1 MDMIRAVLWME
12 GHSFLRNW
20 RNLVTVAIMPL
31 SAAFASF
38 MFVSDMESDLPA
50 NWGLGISA
58 ALVMWIV
65 PVIIAPRIFSHERVE
80 NAQAS
85 VLATPISVAELF
97 IGKALAVFLF
107 SYLAVLIGV
116 IATIC
121 ALRIST
127 GMLPDVCTFTMA
139 LLAMPAC
146 GLAVAEVIGGLCF
159 LMGRA
164 DLVIFIGTFVE
175 LGPLVWIGGV
185 RTTTS
190 SVWVFLAVTA
200 VGLAAAVAV
209 PLLFSRLSKTTLAR

>member
-1 MDMIRAVLWME
+1 MIRAVIWKE
-12 GHSFLRNW
+12 AHSFLRDWKMLNT
-20 RNLVTVAIMPL
+20 LVIVPL
-31 SAAFASF
+31 LAAFASF
-38 MFVSDMESDLPA
+38 MFVSDTESDLPA
-50 NWGLGISA
+50 NWGLGMSA
-58 ALVMWIV
+58 VLVMWIV
-65 PVIIAPRIFSHERVE
+65 PVVIAPRIFSHERVE

-85 VLATPISVAELF
+85 VLASPISVAELF
-97 IGKALAVFLF
+97 MGKALAVFLF

-116 IATIC
+116 IATVC

-139 LLAMPAC
+139 LLAVPAC
-146 GLAVAEVIGGLCF
+146 GLAVGEVIGVFCF
-159 LMGRA
+159 LMGRS

-209 PLLFSRLSKTTLAR
+209 PFLFSKLSRARLAK